1 MEVWLFVALIVLV
14 LISEPLAEILG
25 FVVDIRDELKNG
37 NDRGKGKCPSE
48 KYVSR

>member
-1 MEVWLFVALIVLV
+1 MWGMVLLGVLAVAAFLFEL
-14 LISEPLAEILG
+14 PWEILCD
-25 FVVDIRDELKNG
+25 VVEDRKNR